1 MDEKVIE
8 YPDGNS
14 DYTFSFTSVV
24 RCVVKKLN
32 NMIHTRHARS
42 RPAMNKVVYGV
53 CICDQVLFRLG
64 QPGIL
69 WM

>member
-8 YPDGNS
+8 YLDGNS

-24 RCVVKKLN
+24 WRVVKKLN

-42 RPAMNKVVYGV
+42 RPAVNKVVYGV
-53 CICDQVLFRLG
+53 CISNQVLFCLG

-69 WM
+69 GM